1 MLSLFKNKKSIPT
14 VRYAEINGERVEVQP
29 KETLLHAALRENI
42 NFPHSCRVG
51 GCASCKCRLVSGKV
65 KELTDI
71 GYILSEEELDQGY
84 ILACQ
89 SIPQCDV
96 TIEVDL
102 SAQAQRKKVAGK
114 VVLQEHLTH
123 DITHLKIQLGEALNY
138 KAGQYADLSIDS
150 LPGVVRSYSFA
161 APVQPDSSVSFFI
174 RKVPAGLFSVE
185 INEKD
190 LTGQLIQLDGPAGD
204 FWLRQSD
211 APMIL
216 IAGGS
221 GLAPILAIL
230 WNALNEGCQR
240 SVTLLFGAQTQAD
253 LYALDQISEIK
264 EKWPARFEFIP
275 VLSSEDEHSSWG
287 GARGLVTETIPTLK
301 LQGAEAYLCGPPAMI
316 DAAERL
322 LIVGGIE
329 RKNIHAD
336 RFITLADAN
345 KGVAAEQVN

>member
-1 MLSLFKNKKSIPT
+1 MFSFFRNKKSAPA
-14 VRYAEINGERVEVQP
+14 VRYADINGERVEVQP

-42 NFPHSCRVG
+42 DFPHSCRVG

-71 GYILSEEELDQGY
+71 GYILSDEELDQGY

-89 SIPQCDV
+89 SVPQSDV
-96 TIEVDL
+96 AIEVDL
-102 SAQAQRKKVAGK
+102 SAQKQRKKVTGR
-114 VVLQEHLTH
+114 VVLQERLTH
-123 DITHLKIQLGEALNY
+123 DITHLKIQLGETLGY
-138 KAGQYADLSIDS
+138 RAGQYAELSIDS

-161 APVQPDSSVSFFI
+161 TPTQPDSSVSFFI
-174 RKVPAGLFSVE
+174 RKVPGGQFSTE

-190 LTGQLIQLDGPAGD
+190 LIGQSVHLDGPAGD
-204 FWLRQSD
+204 FWLRQST

-230 WNALNEGCQR
+230 RDALNEGCQR
-240 SVTLLFGAQTQAD
+240 PVTLLFGAQTQGD
-253 LYALDQISEIK
+253 LYALDQIREI
-264 EKWPARFEFIP
+264 EGRWHAPFEFSPI
-275 VLSSEDEHSSWG
+275 LSREEETSAWQ
-287 GARGLVTETIPTLK
+287 GARGYVTEAIPTLE

-316 DAAERL
+316 DAAESL
-322 LIVGGIE
+322 LIAGGVD

-336 RFITLADAN
+336 RFTTLADAN
-345 KGVAAEQVN
+345 KHVIAELVD